1 MDDLASRFQLDSRST
16 VSRIFHSWLDT
27 MYQNLQPLVTW
38 PDMDT
43 LRNNMPEA
51 FQKNFKNVKCI
62 IDCFEIF
69 TERPLSFGARAATYS
84 NYKKHNTLK
93 VFIAIAPT
101 VQKHGLGVCL
111 TR

>member
-16 VSRIFHSWLDT
+16 VSRVFHSLLDT

-43 LRNNMPEA
+43 LKNNMPEA
-51 FQKNFKNVKCI
+51 FQKNFENVKCI

-69 TERPLSFGARAATYS
+69 TERPLSFGARAA
-84 NYKKHNTLK
+84 NW
-93 VFIAIAPT
+93 AIT
-101 VQKHGLGVCL
+101 KEVQKKYKILQYNFDKE
-111 TR
+111 TI